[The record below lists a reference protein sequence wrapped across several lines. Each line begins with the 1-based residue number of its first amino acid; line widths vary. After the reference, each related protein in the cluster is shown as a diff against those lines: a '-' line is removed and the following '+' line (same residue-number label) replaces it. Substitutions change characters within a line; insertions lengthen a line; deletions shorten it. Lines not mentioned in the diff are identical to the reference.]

1 MRGGRVEMR
10 AGVRVDEAA
19 QVRVPVGVRVEASG
33 PWARALP
40 PVRAAEAGD
49 DAVHETS
56 YASAPLPG
64 GVARPAIVTPTSRA
78 EPLPGGVTHV
88 SWLTLTHVAPVHAA
102 PPTVTATARPPHCAS
117 RPSGPRRVGAEGGA
131 LDPEQLVAVE
141 LPPAGGGGGG
151 AGEGARGGRR
161 VREGGVPVG
170 RLLPGERD
178 AHVLAAAETGG
189 RNAGERGRREPRG

>member
-1 MRGGRVEMR
+1 M
-10 AGVRVDEAA
+10 
-19 QVRVPVGVRVEASG
+19 
-33 PWARALP
+33 
-40 PVRAAEAGD
+40 
-49 DAVHETS
+49 
-56 YASAPLPG
+56 SAPLPG

-102 PPTVTATARPPHCAS
+102 PPTVTATARPPHCAT
-117 RPSGPRRVGAEGGA
+117 RPIGPRRVGAEGGA